1 MMQLTSVK
9 LVQFFLYEKLDVRVE
24 EVTGIFG
31 PNGSGKSALLDAVQ
45 IAMLGAR
52 SGRHLALNAQ
62 ADDKMSS
69 SRSIRSY
76 CLGQFGDSEEDIVR
90 QRATTYITLVWTNTV
105 TKELL
110 SMGVCVYAGIE
121 KEGHE
126 VIGRYLVRGVDLA
139 LGDHLELID
148 GAEKPRE
155 WSAFR
160 AQLHQRAIY
169 PDDDIVFNDG
179 DRFVRALLIALRGE
193 GTLPAQQDAFERSF
207 RFALRMR
214 FDKPLDDIIRNQ
226 VLEARPTNVKKFR
239 EVTDSFRQLAVL
251 VAEVQKRIAQGEAIQ
266 KIFDKAAEESRRQVT
281 WQALACDAKRE
292 QAVVAFDEATRQEQD
307 ATNAHTDACDE
318 QRKIDAGKIE
328 ADREVERLR
337 TLRQQHPAHTRHG
350 ALQKQAQ
357 TERTTAAEQ
366 GQQLVRTFSALKG
379 MLGDAHASGEIS
391 DGGLQ
396 ILRQVEHLRSVADV
410 LALDRQGL
418 IATVRPAL
426 RAIDDAISEL
436 FNVRQASSA
445 DIKVRETDLE
455 VAQADLERCR
465 QGRAPLSREVQDL
478 IRELKASGLHPT
490 PVCDL
495 VTIEEVAWQP
505 MIESYLGP
513 NREALLVPEPEERQ
527 AFKVYR
533 GLSGARLVVGAKI
546 VMESR
551 YLNRH
556 SPVPG
561 SVAELIGGGNRAA
574 VNYLRSKFGDA
585 KRATT
590 DDECLASRHAMT
602 ADGMLV
608 ADGEIDRKRLTP
620 AGQFRIGA
628 GTSTQTDELERD
640 VRRLTQ
646 VLRDLRTRDEKLKAL
661 WNRLQVFARTD
672 ETLGRFLALF
682 DARQGATE
690 AFASLTRQL
699 GEQADAEYVRLGED
713 ESAASEKAT
722 KAFDDAVAVAGKVG
736 GLQEKMVTAQRALA
750 ATRAAVAD
758 AELLADTARSAEDF
772 DRDFAQR
779 NWDDLLEEFAADYF
793 AMSEKCEASASGC
806 RDRCQNRVNAAQ
818 RDLGEFIREHHEHL
832 PASAAEHWR
841 AAAAWLADLLKRLN
855 DTDLR
860 TYKERMD
867 EALKTSQITFRNDV
881 ALALHAN
888 LRWLAA
894 TIDSLNKVLANSPTF
909 SNGERYRFQLKKR
922 PMYQELFRFVE
933 SVAAGGPLF
942 NEDGSEETIPEQFIA
957 LMEGKIGAGVNE
969 RTPLDDYREF
979 YEFDIEILRQQP
991 DAPVPKVIGHLSKRL
1006 GSGSGGEHRAPLYVI
1021 AGAALASAYR
1031 LDPKKPEGGIRL
1043 MLLDEAFNKMDMS
1056 NIAATMQYLQ
1066 DLGLQLFMASPGE
1079 NLGALT
1085 AFLHRYYDL
1094 MRDPVNNLLR
1104 MQGHDVSEA
1113 TRELFRSDM
1122 VEFHPE
1128 LVENEMGAL
1137 ASATMAGAEV
1147 GSHA

>member
-9 LVQFFLYEKLDVRVE
+9 LVQFFLYEKLDFRVE

-76 CLGQFGDSEEDIVR
+76 CLGQYGDSEEDIVR
-90 QRATTYITLVWTNTV
+90 PRATTYITLVWTNTV

-126 VIGRYLVRGVDLA
+126 VIGRYLVRGVELA
-139 LGDHLELID
+139 LSDHLELID
-148 GAEKPRE
+148 GEEKPRE
-155 WSAFR
+155 WAAFR
-160 AQLHQRAIY
+160 AQLHQRAIHA
-169 PDDDIVFNDG
+169 DEDIVFNDG
-179 DRFVRALLIALRGE
+179 ERFVRAVLVALRGE
-193 GTLPAQQDAFERSF
+193 GALPPQQDAFERAF

-214 FDKPLDDIIRNQ
+214 FDKPLDEIIRNQ

-251 VAEVQKRIAQGEAIQ
+251 VADVQKRITEGEAIQ
-266 KIFDKAAEESRRQVT
+266 KTFDKAAEESRRQVT
-281 WQALACDAKRE
+281 WQALACDARRE
-292 QAVVAFDEATRQEQD
+292 QAAVAFDEATRQEQE
-307 ATNAHTDACDE
+307 ATHAYNAACDE
-318 QRKIDAGKIE
+318 QRKVDARKAE
-328 ADREVERLR
+328 AEKEVERLR
-337 TLRQQHPAHTRHG
+337 TLRQQHPAHSRHG

-357 TERTTAAEQ
+357 TERGTAAEQ
-366 GQQLVRTFSALKG
+366 GNQLVRTFTALKG
-379 MLGDAHASGEIS
+379 MLGEAHASGELPGC
-391 DGGLQ
+391 DLQ
-396 ILRQVEHLRSVADV
+396 ILRQGEHLRSIADV

-418 IATVRPAL
+418 SAAVRPAL
-426 RAIDDAISEL
+426 RAVDDAISEL

-445 DIKVRETDLE
+445 DIKSKETDLQ

-495 VTIEEVAWQP
+495 VAVEEIAWQP

-513 NREALLVPEPEERQ
+513 NREALLVPESEERQ

-561 SVAELIGGGNRAA
+561 SVAELISGGNRAA

-620 AGQFRIGA
+620 IGQFRIGA
-628 GTSTQTDELERD
+628 GTPAQTDELEKE

-646 VLRDLRTRDEKLKAL
+646 ALRDLKARDEKLKGL
-661 WNRLQVFARTD
+661 WNRLQVFARAE
-672 ETLGRFLALF
+672 ETLTRFLALF
-682 DARQGATE
+682 DARQGAAET
-690 AFASLTRQL
+690 FASLMRQL
-699 GEQADAEYVRLGED
+699 GNEADKEYVRLGED
-713 ESAASEKAT
+713 ETTASDRAAKAV
-722 KAFDDAVAVAGKVG
+722 DDAVEIAGKVG
-736 GLQEKMVTAQRALA
+736 GLKEKMVTAQGVQAGARDA
-750 ATRAAVAD
+750 AAHADVVA
-758 AELLADTARSAEDF
+758 ETARSAEDY

-779 NWDDLLEEFAADYF
+779 TWDDLLEEFGSDYP
-793 AMSEKCEASASGC
+793 AMAEKCETSTNGC
-806 RDRCQNRVNAAQ
+806 RDRCQGRVNAAQ
-818 RDLGEFIREHHEHL
+818 RDLGEFIREHHEQL
-832 PASAAEHWR
+832 PPSAAEHWR
-841 AAAAWLADLLKRLN
+841 AAAAWLAELLKKLN

-894 TIDSLNKVLANSPTF
+894 TVDSLNKVLASSPVF

-933 SVAAGGPLF
+933 SVAVGGPLF
-942 NEDGSEETIPEQFIA
+942 NEEAGDEIVPEQFIS
-957 LMEGKIGAGVNE
+957 LMEGKIGAGANE
-969 RTPLDDYREF
+969 KTPLDDYREF
-979 YEFDIEILRQQP
+979 YEFDIEILRQQA
-991 DAPVPKVIGHLSKRL
+991 DSPVPKVIGHLSKRL

-1031 LDPKKPEGGIRL
+1031 LDPKKPGGGIRL

-1056 NIAATMQYLQ
+1056 NIAATVQYLE
-1066 DLGLQLFMASPGE
+1066 DLGLQLLMASPGE

-1122 VEFHPE
+1122 VEFYPE
-1128 LVENEMGAL
+1128 LVESEMGAL
-1137 ASATMAGAEV
+1137 AAATTTSVLAH
-1147 GSHA
+1147 SHA